1 MKCFINGISKIKDLL
16 SIFSISVASVPT
28 FEWDLDRL
36 STSEIPI
43 LKVSL
48 EEDKEVDEVH
58 LEISNLANQDRDLS
72 HEEAC
77 LFEGSLK
84 NDPHFKLA
92 ASGCPGA
99 QRMEVSLLT
108 EFSSIFLAD
117 HFYCIAL
124 DGGA

>member
-1 MKCFINGISKIKDLL
+1 M
-16 SIFSISVASVPT
+16 PT

-36 STSEIPI
+36 STSGIPI
-43 LKVSL
+43 LKVSF
-48 EEDKEVDEVH
+48 EENREADEAH
-58 LEISNLANQDRDLS
+58 FKISNLANQDRDLS

-84 NDPHFKLA
+84 NDPHSKLA

-99 QRMEVSLLT
+99 QRMEVSLLI

-117 HFYCIAL
+117 KYYCIAWQ
-124 DGGA
+124 GGSMSPLFSSYKIS